1 MFKVLSISN
10 FREKTEKTIGVNWGG
25 GLIPPPMVI
34 AFSGKNFSATYDETL
49 CKFLLYTYKN
59 SHNLFWSKKLSS

>member
-34 AFSGKNFSATYDETL
+34 AFSGKFFSATYDETL
-49 CKFLLYTYKN
+49 CKFLLYT
-59 SHNLFWSKKLSS
+59 